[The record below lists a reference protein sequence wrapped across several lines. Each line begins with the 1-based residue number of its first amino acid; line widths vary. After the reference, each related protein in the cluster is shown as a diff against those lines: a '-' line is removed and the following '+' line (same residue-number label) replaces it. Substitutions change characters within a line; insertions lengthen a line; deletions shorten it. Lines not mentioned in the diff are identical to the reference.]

1 MKLEPRRS
9 LIVFDEIQNYPR
21 ARELV
26 KYLVEDGRYDYIETG
41 SLISIK
47 ENVRDIQIPSEEEPV
62 TMYPMDFEEWL
73 WANGDEASMDVLRDR
88 FAQKE
93 PLGPM
98 HKVMLDKFRLY
109 LIVGGMPG

>member
-1 MKLEPRRS
+1 
-9 LIVFDEIQNYPR
+9 
-21 ARELV
+21 
-26 KYLVEDGRYDYIETG
+26 
-41 SLISIK
+41 
-47 ENVRDIQIPSEEEPV
+47 
-62 TMYPMDFEEWL
+62 MYPMDFEEWL